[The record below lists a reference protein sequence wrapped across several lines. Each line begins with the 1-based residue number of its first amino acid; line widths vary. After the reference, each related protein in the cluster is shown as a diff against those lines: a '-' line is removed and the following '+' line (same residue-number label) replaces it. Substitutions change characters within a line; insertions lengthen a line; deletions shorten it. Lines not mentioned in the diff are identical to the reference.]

1 MNIDSTETTDAI
13 MTDSTITGS
22 DTGTSRPLKIGEHG
36 RQLHLDTL
44 ATTPWQPDGLLP
56 GNAYRE
62 LAVGAA
68 TGGRVGLRH
77 LLSTAAFD
85 KETGWHWH
93 DMDVHAVFVIRGH
106 ITFRFEGLTGE
117 HVVRA
122 GECITQ
128 PAGVPHNVVGR
139 SDDLELLELTLPQR
153 FRSVDLPAAD
163 DA

>member
-1 MNIDSTETTDAI
+1 M
-13 MTDSTITGS
+13 
-22 DTGTSRPLKIGEHG
+22 GTRYPEPLRIGEQG
-36 RQLHLDTL
+36 RQLHVDTL
-44 ATTPWQPDGLLP
+44 ASTPWQADGLLP

-68 TGGRVGLRH
+68 TGGAVGLRH
-77 LLSTAAFD
+77 LLSTAPFD

-106 ITFRFEGLTGE
+106 ITFRYRDLPGE

-128 PAGVPHNVVGR
+128 PAGVPHNVVDR
-139 SDDLELLELTLPQR
+139 SSDLELLELTLPQR
-153 FRSVDLPAAD
+153 FASLDLDSRSEQEGAEGPAARD
-163 DA
+163 

>member
-1 MNIDSTETTDAI
+1 M
-13 MTDSTITGS
+13 
-22 DTGTSRPLKIGEHG
+22 GTRYPHPLKPGQEG

-44 ATTPWQPDGLLP
+44 ESTPWQPDGLLP

-62 LAVGAA
+62 LALGAA

-77 LLSTAAFD
+77 LLSTAAFE

-106 ITFRFEGLTGE
+106 ITFRFRDIDGE

-128 PAGVPHNVVGR
+128 PAGVPHNVVDR
-139 SDDLELLELTLPQR
+139 SSDLELLEVTLPQR
-153 FRSVDLPAAD
+153 FSTVELDASEAAD
-163 DA
+163 DSENA

>member
-1 MNIDSTETTDAI
+1 M
-13 MTDSTITGS
+13 
-22 DTGTSRPLKIGEHG
+22 GTRYPHPLKPGQEG

-44 ATTPWQPDGLLP
+44 ETTPWQPDGLLP

-62 LAVGAA
+62 LALGAA

-77 LLSTAAFD
+77 LLSTAAFE

-93 DMDVHAVFVIRGH
+93 DMDAHAVFVIRGH
-106 ITFRFEGLTGE
+106 ITFRFRDIDGE

-128 PAGVPHNVVGR
+128 PAGVPHNVVDR
-139 SDDLELLELTLPQR
+139 SSDLELLEVTLPQR
-153 FRSVDLPAAD
+153 FSTMELDTSEGPEASEKA
-163 DA
+163 

>member
-1 MNIDSTETTDAI
+1 M
-13 MTDSTITGS
+13 M
-22 DTGTSRPLKIGEHG
+22 GTRYPHPLKPGQEG

-44 ATTPWQPDGLLP
+44 ETTPWQPDGLLP

-62 LAVGAA
+62 LALGAA

-77 LLSTAAFD
+77 LLSTAAFE

-93 DMDVHAVFVIRGH
+93 DMDAHAVFVIRGH
-106 ITFRFEGLTGE
+106 ITFRFRDIDGE

-128 PAGVPHNVVGR
+128 PAGVPHNVVDR
-139 SDDLELLELTLPQR
+139 SSDLELLEVTLPQR
-153 FRSVDLPAAD
+153 FSTMELDTSEGPEASEKA
-163 DA
+163 